1 MKRVAVMSIPEL
13 FEDSIREAER
23 HVAIGYDRLARQRE
37 LIERLARDGHV
48 NMLSE
53 ARRLLQEMERLQ
65 REMEQHL
72 VDQRRMAEDLR
83 KRARLD
89 AQAPKPDG

>member
-1 MKRVAVMSIPEL
+1 MKRVAVMSITKL

-72 VDQRRMAEDLR
+72 VDQRRMADDLR
-83 KRARLD
+83 KHARLD
-89 AQAPKPDG
+89 ARAPKPDG

>member
-1 MKRVAVMSIPEL
+1 MSIPEL

-72 VDQRRMAEDLR
+72 VDQRRMADDLR
-83 KRARLD
+83 KHAWLD
-89 AQAPKPDG
+89 ARAPKPDG